1 MAIFTLRQKDQI
13 VIASELDSMTLGV
26 TFQSYFPAHVECSMK
41 GSFWDGSQLEAEMV
55 LKDTTHH
62 THIYN
67 SRTRMV
73 TNSMS
78 AASAFFGTTSVLNED
93 RMFEGKTP
101 TAF

>member
-1 MAIFTLRQKDQI
+1 
-13 VIASELDSMTLGV
+13 MTLKTHSGAYKTGIIV
-26 TFQSYFPAHVECSMK
+26 FSCKKYYSNLLNDDYP
-41 GSFWDGSQLEAEMV
+41 
-55 LKDTTHH
+55 LKSSLDLYTIHYTY
-62 THIYN
+62 IYN

-73 TNSMS
+73 TNSIS